1 MDHQRAHHYSDH
13 ASHHSDHA
21 SDHAS
26 HHSGQHSGNASDHAS
41 DTSVADILDLDAEV
55 LGPYLEELTCWAR
68 SHTKAAPHT
77 IVDVGA
83 GTGTGTLAL
92 ARRFEAAEVIAI
104 DQSPT
109 MLERLR
115 AAAAAHGI
123 AGRLRAVQAD
133 LDAGWPPIGT
143 ADLAW
148 ASSSLHHVADPDR
161 VLADVRAALNPGG
174 LLVVV
179 EMDAMP
185 RFLPE
190 DVHPGLE
197 ERCRAAGARNGW
209 NAWPDWTGHLE
220 RAGFTVAEQRVFDI
234 DVRPAPP
241 AANRYAHRVMSGM
254 RNRLAEQLSADD
266 VAALD
271 RLLDPDDTEFVLRR
285 RDLVV
290 RGARTAWAA
299 HRA

>member
-1 MDHQRAHHYSDH
+1 MPMAQIVPRLDGMDH
-13 ASHHSDHA
+13 
-21 SDHAS
+21 
-26 HHSGQHSGNASDHAS
+26 HHSGHQQARHGAQAFDSSL
-41 DTSVADILDLDAEV
+41 ADILDLDAEV
-55 LGPYLEELTCWAR
+55 LRSYLDELTAWALG
-68 SHTKAAPHT
+68 HTQAAPRT
-77 IVDVGA
+77 IIDIGA
-83 GTGTGTLAL
+83 GTGAATLAL
-92 ARRFEAAEVIAI
+92 ARRFEAAELIAL
-104 DQSPT
+104 DQSPA
-109 MLERLR
+109 MLERLQ
-115 AAAAAHGI
+115 AAAASHGV
-123 AGRLRAVQAD
+123 AGRLRTVQAD

-148 ASSSLHHVADPDR
+148 AASSLHHVANPDR
-161 VLADVRAALNPGG
+161 VLADVHAALNPGG

-197 ERCRAAGARNGW
+197 NRCRAIGARNGW

-241 AANRYAHRVMSGM
+241 AAGRYAHRVMSGM
-254 RNRLAEQLSADD
+254 RNRLAEQLPAADR
-266 VAALD
+266 AALD
-271 RLLDPDDTEFVLRR
+271 RLLDPDDEQFVLRR
-285 RDLVV
+285 GDLVV

-299 HRA
+299 HRP